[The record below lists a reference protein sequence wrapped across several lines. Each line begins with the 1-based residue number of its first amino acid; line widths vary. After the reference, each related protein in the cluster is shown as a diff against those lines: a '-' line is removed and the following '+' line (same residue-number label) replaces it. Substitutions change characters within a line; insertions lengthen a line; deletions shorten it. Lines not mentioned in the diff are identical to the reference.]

1 MSLSA
6 ETLSGRI
13 AEFYRGLGAV
23 LLVLTVCVG
32 IFGAPGLLLLA
43 LTGTGSNALVAVA
56 FVGVVMQ
63 LSALALRDAKLG
75 RFDAADELSLRPIE
89 VVVAAILFVA
99 YLTTLLFG
107 TVWIATLLGGGVT
120 APALLAAVV
129 IPFADNLLFRETG
142 LSPAA
147 ISVWV
152 IAVAL
157 VVGGV
162 IRRSA
167 ITQLPF
173 LGERLR
179 PRI

>member
-6 ETLSGRI
+6 ETLPGRV

-23 LLVLTVCVG
+23 LLVLTVSAG

-43 LTGTGSNALVAVA
+43 LTGVGSNALVAVA

-89 VVVAAILFVA
+89 VVVAAILFAA
-99 YLTTLLFG
+99 YITTLLFG

-142 LSPAA
+142 LSPAGITA
-147 ISVWV
+147 WL
-152 IAVAL
+152 IAVVL
-157 VVGGV
+157 VVAGV
-162 IRRSA
+162 ARRSA
-167 ITQLPF
+167 ISQLPF